1 MKRDPEPITRSSR
14 MIEAV
19 SVGDRYS
26 LGGSHGQAAAYP
38 KHVHARACVTPRWRV
53 RSNNA
58 RRNTRLYDNEAASP
72 KLMPVYYEARPVEID
87 RDTFDW
93 MPPRPNTIWLPRS
106 AEWKFKSSRRLPVMD
121 GLHYHPNRGA
131 RQFSRSLITLRT
143 SLGIWVK
150 FDRPVSG
157 FRDPLIYR
165 DRTRPSETRELA
177 RLPAYGVSLLYLGSV
192 VLTFFPSLSPFF
204 LLLLIMRRWLYPR
217 GLIYGRTSERGESF
231 NGYREI

>member
-1 MKRDPEPITRSSR
+1 MKRDLEPITRSSR

-106 AEWKFKSSRRLPVMD
+106 AEWKFKSSRRLPVSITT
-121 GLHYHPNRGA
+121 LIAARGNFPEA
-131 RQFSRSLITLRT
+131 WLRFERWESGSNST
-143 SLGIWVK
+143 G
-150 FDRPVSG
+150 RCPVSAIRW
-157 FRDPLIYR
+157 FIAIEHDRAKQESWHACRPMVYR
-165 DRTRPSETRELA
+165 CC
-177 RLPAYGVSLLYLGSV
+177 
-192 VLTFFPSLSPFF
+192 
-204 LLLLIMRRWLYPR
+204 I
-217 GLIYGRTSERGESF
+217 
-231 NGYREI
+231 